1 MSNQR
6 ASRWRCHLLLAAS
19 VFALCSAVPL
29 YGSGAPAILQQYA
42 TGNVD
47 EPLADSPSKQWKIDA
62 RRKQERIKT
71 TIVRQKDLPA
81 QHLIPSNAGHPNFDA
96 SNIQRMPGAP
106 LHAVHGLHVAFDGV
120 YLQGKVK
127 STFRKTLHEPLVHLK
142 AEVWKGNQMIPGG
155 GITSKGVPYEDH
167 HIFLA
172 PGTAVR
178 SRYRTETFDAY
189 YRSPDASIARAKTF
203 APWFRDVSVT
213 DESIG
218 KGSPPLHPTRPST
231 RLYEDLTNTPASG
244 RMLPAS
250 HDAQAA
256 IPSAE
261 TREINVSARPISEK
275 DYIDV
280 IGASVKHYAQK
291 YHPQTTKVTAG
302 AQIVKGLNSRPDEP
316 VPHFEAVLYK
326 QAGGKKHN
334 TYTKIAGGGFS
345 STGIAYK
352 GHKIYQKPGT
362 KFLRNWRI
370 IDPTDP
376 GPKAHVHASRT
387 DLDHIYPDTAMAMRD
402 AGQHYRAK
410 PMGNVRP
417 PQGNNLNGPRVQ
429 ISWDPNQRAK
439 HDKTRTRLAVAAHVV
454 ADDEAPTHRITSMA
468 RPIASPRFYLSEAG
482 VPERHRSAI
491 KRPKR
496 QTRRIRIEPARVLGA
511 QEADGEHATSTHPL
525 VAGAL
530 SGSGVTQAEQTPGS
544 PSAAFATRVLESPAG
559 AARTA
564 TDQTHH
570 HTGAHAHTSRWSEVR
585 SFDSGRDAVASDSA
599 PTVDS
604 AAHAA
609 ASSPDTAQTQ
619 GEQAQALHTQ
629 AGHAREHSNTND
641 QRLDSVSP
649 GREGQA
655 AAIGAQSES
664 EQDWL
669 HRYAASPPLS
679 PPHSDAWNSAER
691 HHASDFWHHSPE
703 WAWPALPLP
712 AAGLDVEPAQLQDH
726 LAAQEQQHAMDVH
739 DEHDW
744 IQHLLRTPP
753 RIHLP

>member
-1 MSNQR
+1 MGRKR
-6 ASRWRCHLLLAAS
+6 A
-19 VFALCSAVPL
+19 
-29 YGSGAPAILQQYA
+29 
-42 TGNVD
+42 
-47 EPLADSPSKQWKIDA
+47 
-62 RRKQERIKT
+62 
-71 TIVRQKDLPA
+71 
-81 QHLIPSNAGHPNFDA
+81 
-96 SNIQRMPGAP
+96 
-106 LHAVHGLHVAFDGV
+106 
-120 YLQGKVK
+120 
-127 STFRKTLHEPLVHLK
+127 
-142 AEVWKGNQMIPGG
+142 
-155 GITSKGVPYEDH
+155 GVPYEDH

-172 PGTAVR
+172 PETAVR
-178 SRYRTETFDAY
+178 SRHRTENFDAY
-189 YRSPDASIARAKTF
+189 YRSPDANIARARTF

-218 KGSPPLHPTRPST
+218 KGSSPPHPTRPST

-261 TREINVSARPISEK
+261 TREINVSARPLSEK

-291 YHPQTTKVTAG
+291 YHPQTTKVTVSGGIECLRRVAGSPDFRLSDFAAAG

-326 QAGGKKHN
+326 EAGGKKHK

-362 KFLRNWRI
+362 RFLRNWRI

-387 DLDHIYPDTAMAMRD
+387 DLDRMYPDKGMTMRD
-402 AGQHYRAK
+402 AGQHFRAK
-410 PMGNVRP
+410 PIGDVKP

-439 HDKTRTRLAVAAHVV
+439 HDKTRTRLEVAAAHV
-454 ADDEAPTHRITSMA
+454 AEDEAPAHRITSMA
-468 RPIASPRFYLSEAG
+468 RPIASPRFYLSETG
-482 VPERHRSAI
+482 VPERHHSAT
-491 KRPKR
+491 KRPRR

-511 QEADGEHATSTHPL
+511 QGADGEHAITTPSGG
-525 VAGAL
+525 AGES
-530 SGSGVTQAEQTPGS
+530 SGSGVTRAEQTGDA
-544 PSAAFATRVLESPAG
+544 PSAASSATRVLQSPAG
-559 AARTA
+559 AASA
-564 TDQTHH
+564 APDQTHH
-570 HTGAHAHTSRWSEVR
+570 HTGAAHTSRWYAV
-585 SFDSGRDAVASDSA
+585 SFSGSGGDAVASNSP

-609 ASSPDTAQTQ
+609 AASPDTAQTE
-619 GEQAQALHTQ
+619 GEQAHALHTPG
-629 AGHAREHSNTND
+629 GHAREHSNTND
-641 QRLDSVSP
+641 QRPHSASP
-649 GREGQA
+649 GGEGQA
-655 AAIGAQSES
+655 AATVAQSEL
-664 EQDWL
+664 EQQDWL
-669 HRYAASPPLS
+669 HRYAPSPPLS
-679 PPHSDAWNSAER
+679 HPHSDALTRAER
-691 HHASDFWHHSPE
+691 HHSSDFWHHSPE
-703 WAWPALPLP
+703 WAWRVLP
-712 AAGLDVEPAQLQDH
+712 AAAAAGAELEPAQVHDH
-726 LAAQEQQHAMDVH
+726 LAAQEQQHAIDVH